1 MKRSTSNILRFASA
15 LLMVA
20 VVSTVNTQAETRQ
33 ATTGTKANTFRPEAA
48 GVNSALQTVATANTQ
63 QTGGESTASQDTLL
77 RVQVGDQV
85 PSFTVEMFDGSKIC
99 MDSLRGKVV
108 WVNFWATWC
117 PPCRAELK
125 QVQSQIIDRFQGQDF
140 VFLPISRGETKETV
154 AAFRKAQGYT
164 FPIGLDPNKEIY
176 SLFASMTIPRNFLID
191 QNGKIVACEVGY
203 TPDKLTDMINQV
215 ENLLKQQ

>member
-1 MKRSTSNILRFASA
+1 
-15 LLMVA
+15 MVA

-33 ATTGTKANTFRPEAA
+33 ATTGTKTTTLRPEAA
-48 GVNSALQTVATANTQ
+48 GVRSALQTVTTANTQ
-63 QTGGESTASQDTLL
+63 QTGEGSQTTASQDTLL
-77 RVQVGDQV
+77 RVKVGDQI

-140 VFLPISRGETKETV
+140 VFLPISRGEMKETV

-164 FPIGLDPNKEIY
+164 FPMGLDPNKEIY

-191 QNGKIVACEVGY
+191 QNGKIVVCEVGY
-203 TPDKLTDMINQV
+203 TPDKLTDMINHV